1 MKLFKLSSGTQ
12 RCLRVCGPVF
22 LLFMVICPLG
32 YFYHIELF
40 QSACALLTMPAY
52 IASIIGEQWVARII
66 GGYDHKWTLAALFS
80 SYATVALAWIVCA
93 LSPWWLFVRMTW
105 GNRLCLQVAI
115 LVVGYLVSMFLG
127 GFVDFPSPD

>member
-1 MKLFKLSSGTQ
+1 M
-12 RCLRVCGPVF
+12 
-22 LLFMVICPLG
+22 
-32 YFYHIELF
+32 
-40 QSACALLTMPAY
+40 AN
-52 IASIIGEQWVARII
+52 II

-80 SYATVALAWIVCA
+80 SYAAVALVWIVSA

-105 GNRLCLQVAI
+105 SKRLGLQVVI